1 MFIRQC
7 LRQIN
12 GKRQAYWALVE
23 SHRTARGPRQ
33 RVVAW
38 LGKLDEAGRLGVQ
51 QTAETGEAETASAT
65 GRVRD
70 RQQTLFEEQSQEPQP
85 RWVEVNVAGIRV
97 ENCRQ
102 FGGPWL
108 ALELIRRLE
117 LDEFLQ
123 PMMTAGQER
132 IAWSLSALILVV
144 ARLLEPASEL
154 FTAEQWYPKT
164 ALPELLGVPIERVDD
179 NRLYRALDEL
189 LPHKEALQS
198 HLKQRLGSLFGLE
211 D

>member
-85 RWVEVNVAGIRV
+85 RWVEVNVAGI
-97 ENCRQ
+97 
-102 FGGPWL
+102 GGQNFRPFCGPL
-108 ALELIRRLE
+108 VALEIDRPLGV
-117 LDEFLQ
+117 DEFLQ
-123 PMMTAGQER
+123 RM
-132 IAWSLSALILVV
+132 
-144 ARLLEPASEL
+144 
-154 FTAEQWYPKT
+154 
-164 ALPELLGVPIERVDD
+164 
-179 NRLYRALDEL
+179 
-189 LPHKEALQS
+189 
-198 HLKQRLGSLFGLE
+198 
-211 D
+211 